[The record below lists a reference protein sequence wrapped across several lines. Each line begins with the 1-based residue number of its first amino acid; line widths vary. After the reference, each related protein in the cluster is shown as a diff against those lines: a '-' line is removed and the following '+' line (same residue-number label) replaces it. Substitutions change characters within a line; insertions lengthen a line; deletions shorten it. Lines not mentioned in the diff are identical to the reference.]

1 MVSLKLIIYLPIN
14 QPNKKSTNESK
25 NTIKPKINILSSCIT
40 TAYSLN
46 MKEGKDL
53 GNISD
58 FKLSLQGK
66 AQTTLEKIVNF
77 IIEDGE
83 IQVIKN
89 EEADTIVL
97 GIKTSNPGVLIGRHG
112 HTLDALQYIVNII
125 TNKEIEE
132 PERRKIIVDIEG
144 YKERRE
150 DIISKYAREK
160 AEIVKKTGK
169 KIALCY
175 MNAVERRIVH
185 LVLQEEPLLS
195 TYSEGTEPF
204 RRVIIVPE
212 ENRNNI
218 NNTEEE

>member
-1 MVSLKLIIYLPIN
+1 
-14 QPNKKSTNESK
+14 
-25 NTIKPKINILSSCIT
+25 
-40 TAYSLN
+40 
-46 MKEGKDL
+46 L
-53 GNISD
+53 GNIND
-58 FKLSLQGK
+58 FELNLQEK
-66 AQTTLEKIVNF
+66 AQTTLEKIINF

-83 IQVIKN
+83 TQAINN

-125 TNKEIEE
+125 ANKEIEE
-132 PERRKIIVDIEG
+132 GERKKIIIDIEG

-150 DIISKYAREK
+150 DIVSKYAREK

-204 RRVIIVPE
+204 RRVIIAPR
-212 ENRNNI
+212 ENE

>member
-1 MVSLKLIIYLPIN
+1 M
-14 QPNKKSTNESK
+14 KKET
-25 NTIKPKINILSSCIT
+25 
-40 TAYSLN
+40 
-46 MKEGKDL
+46 DL
-53 GNISD
+53 GNIND
-58 FKLSLQGK
+58 FKISLQGK

-83 IQVIKN
+83 IQTINN
-89 EEADTIVL
+89 EEDDTIVL

-125 TNKEIEE
+125 SNKDIEE
-132 PERRKIIVDIEG
+132 SERRKIIVDIEG

-150 DIISKYAREK
+150 DVVSKYAHEK

-169 KIALCY
+169 NIALCY

-204 RRVIIVPE
+204 RRVIIAPR
-212 ENRNNI
+212 ENENNT
-218 NNTEEE
+218 NTEE

>member
-1 MVSLKLIIYLPIN
+1 
-14 QPNKKSTNESK
+14 
-25 NTIKPKINILSSCIT
+25 
-40 TAYSLN
+40 
-46 MKEGKDL
+46 MKEGTDL
-53 GNISD
+53 GNIND
-58 FKLSLQGK
+58 FKLSLQRK

-77 IIEDGE
+77 IVEDGE
-83 IQVIKN
+83 IQVINN

-97 GIKTSNPGVLIGRHG
+97 GIKTSNPGALIGRHG

-150 DIISKYAREK
+150 DIVSKYAREK

-195 TYSEGTEPF
+195 TYSEGKEPF

-212 ENRNNI
+212 ENKNNI

>member
-1 MVSLKLIIYLPIN
+1 
-14 QPNKKSTNESK
+14 
-25 NTIKPKINILSSCIT
+25 
-40 TAYSLN
+40 
-46 MKEGKDL
+46 MKEGTDL
-53 GNISD
+53 ENIND
-58 FKLSLQGK
+58 FESSLQVK

-83 IQVIKN
+83 IQVISN

-125 TNKEIEE
+125 ANKEIEE

-150 DIISKYAREK
+150 DIVSKYAHEK

-175 MNAVERRIVH
+175 MNPVERRIVH

-204 RRVIIVPE
+204 RRVIIALI
-212 ENRNNI
+212 ENE
-218 NNTEEE
+218 NNTEE

>member
-1 MVSLKLIIYLPIN
+1 M
-14 QPNKKSTNESK
+14 
-25 NTIKPKINILSSCIT
+25 
-40 TAYSLN
+40 
-46 MKEGKDL
+46 
-53 GNISD
+53 GNINN
-58 FKLSLQGK
+58 FELSLQEK
-66 AQTTLEKIVNF
+66 AQTILERIVNF

-83 IQVIKN
+83 IQVVNN
-89 EEADTIVL
+89 EEVNTIVL

-125 TNKEIEE
+125 ANKEIEE
-132 PERRKIIVDIEG
+132 SKRRKIIVDIEG

-150 DIISKYAREK
+150 DIVSKYAHEK

-169 KIALCY
+169 NIALCY

-204 RRVIIVPE
+204 RRVIIAPR
-212 ENRNNI
+212 ENENNT
-218 NNTEEE
+218 NTEE

>member
-1 MVSLKLIIYLPIN
+1 M
-14 QPNKKSTNESK
+14 
-25 NTIKPKINILSSCIT
+25 
-40 TAYSLN
+40 
-46 MKEGKDL
+46 
-53 GNISD
+53 GNIND
-58 FKLSLQGK
+58 FEPDLREK
-66 AQTTLEKIVNF
+66 AKTILEKIVNF

-83 IQVIKN
+83 IQVINN
-89 EEADTIVL
+89 EEVDTIVL

-125 TNKEIEE
+125 ANREIEE

-150 DIISKYAREK
+150 DIVSKYAREK

-204 RRVIIVPE
+204 RRVIIAPRE
-212 ENRNNI
+212 DE
-218 NNTEEE
+218 NNTEE

>member
-1 MVSLKLIIYLPIN
+1 
-14 QPNKKSTNESK
+14 
-25 NTIKPKINILSSCIT
+25 
-40 TAYSLN
+40 
-46 MKEGKDL
+46 MKEGADL
-53 GNISD
+53 GNIND
-58 FKLSLQGK
+58 FELSLQEK
-66 AQTTLEKIVNF
+66 AQTILEKIVNF

-83 IQVIKN
+83 IQVISN

-125 TNKEIEE
+125 SNKDIEE
-132 PERRKIIVDIEG
+132 SERRKIIVDIEG

-150 DIISKYAREK
+150 DVVSKYAHEK

-169 KIALCY
+169 NIALCY

-204 RRVIIVPE
+204 RRVIIAPR
-212 ENRNNI
+212 ENENNT
-218 NNTEEE
+218 NTEE

>member
-1 MVSLKLIIYLPIN
+1 MARQKP
-14 QPNKKSTNESK
+14 K
-25 NTIKPKINILSSCIT
+25 NTKKAKEDNLD
-40 TAYSLN
+40 
-46 MKEGKDL
+46 MKKRTDSE
-53 GNISD
+53 NISD
-58 FKLSLQGK
+58 FELNLQEK
-66 AQTTLEKIVNF
+66 AKTTLEKIINF

-83 IQVIKN
+83 IQAIN
-89 EEADTIVL
+89 DEEVDTIVL

-125 TNKEIEE
+125 ANKGIEE
-132 PERRKIIVDIEG
+132 PERKRIIIDIEG

-150 DIISKYAREK
+150 DIVSKYAHEK

-185 LVLQEEPLLS
+185 LVLQEEPLIA

-204 RRVIIVPE
+204 RKVIIALK
-212 ENRNNI
+212 ENE
-218 NNTEEE
+218 NNTEE

>member
-1 MVSLKLIIYLPIN
+1 MEEILLGARQKPRNIQKAKEDNLDMGEETDLRNIN
-14 QPNKKSTNESK
+14 
-25 NTIKPKINILSSCIT
+25 
-40 TAYSLN
+40 
-46 MKEGKDL
+46 G
-53 GNISD
+53 
-58 FKLSLQGK
+58 FKLDLQEK

-83 IQVIKN
+83 IQAIHS
-89 EEADTIVL
+89 EESDTIVL

-125 TNKEIEE
+125 TNKEFEE
-132 PERRKIIVDIEG
+132 TERRKIIVDIEG

-150 DIISKYAREK
+150 DIVSKYAREK
-160 AEIVKKTGK
+160 AEIVKKNGK

-185 LVLQEEPLLS
+185 LVLQDEPLLA

-204 RRVIIVPE
+204 RRVIIVPK
-212 ENRNNI
+212 ENRNNK
-218 NNTEEE
+218 NNQEEE

>member
-1 MVSLKLIIYLPIN
+1 
-14 QPNKKSTNESK
+14 
-25 NTIKPKINILSSCIT
+25 
-40 TAYSLN
+40 
-46 MKEGKDL
+46 MKERTDL
-53 GNISD
+53 ENIND
-58 FKLSLQGK
+58 FELSLQEK
-66 AQTTLEKIVNF
+66 AKTTLEKIINF

-83 IQVIKN
+83 IQVINN
-89 EEADTIVL
+89 EEVDTIVL

-132 PERRKIIVDIEG
+132 SKRRKLIVDIEG

-150 DIISKYAREK
+150 DIVSKYAHEK

-185 LVLQEEPLLS
+185 LVLQEEPLLV
-195 TYSEGTEPF
+195 TYSEGSEPF
-204 RRVIIVPE
+204 RRVIIAPK
-212 ENRNNI
+212 ENNNI
-218 NNTEEE
+218 DEL

>member
-1 MVSLKLIIYLPIN
+1 M
-14 QPNKKSTNESK
+14 KKET
-25 NTIKPKINILSSCIT
+25 
-40 TAYSLN
+40 
-46 MKEGKDL
+46 DL
-53 GNISD
+53 GNIND
-58 FKLSLQGK
+58 FKISLQGK

-83 IQVIKN
+83 IQAINN
-89 EEADTIVL
+89 EEDDTIVL

-125 TNKEIEE
+125 SNKDIEE
-132 PERRKIIVDIEG
+132 SERRKIIVDVEG

-150 DIISKYAREK
+150 DVVSKYAHEK

-169 KIALCY
+169 NIALCY

-185 LVLQEEPLLS
+185 LVLQDEPLLG

-204 RRVIIVPE
+204 RRVIIAPR
-212 ENRNNI
+212 ENKNNT
-218 NNTEEE
+218 NTEEQ

>member
-1 MVSLKLIIYLPIN
+1 
-14 QPNKKSTNESK
+14 
-25 NTIKPKINILSSCIT
+25 
-40 TAYSLN
+40 
-46 MKEGKDL
+46 MKEGTDL
-53 GNISD
+53 ENIND
-58 FKLSLQGK
+58 FESSLQVK
-66 AQTTLEKIVNF
+66 AQTILEKIVNF

-83 IQVIKN
+83 IQVISN

-125 TNKEIEE
+125 ANKEIEE
-132 PERRKIIVDIEG
+132 PERKKIIVDIEG

-150 DIISKYAREK
+150 DIVSKYAHEK

-185 LVLQEEPLLS
+185 LVLQEEPLLV

-204 RRVIIVPE
+204 RKVIIAPK
-212 ENRNNI
+212 ENE
-218 NNTEEE
+218 NNTEE

>member
-1 MVSLKLIIYLPIN
+1 MKERTDL
-14 QPNKKSTNESK
+14 E
-25 NTIKPKINILSSCIT
+25 KIN
-40 TAYSLN
+40 
-46 MKEGKDL
+46 
-53 GNISD
+53 D

-83 IQVIKN
+83 IQVINN

-150 DIISKYAREK
+150 DIVSKYAYEK
-160 AEIVKKTGK
+160 AEIVKKIGRE
-169 KIALCY
+169 IALCY

-185 LVLQEEPLLS
+185 LVLREDPLLV
-195 TYSEGTEPF
+195 TYSEGSEPF
-204 RRVIIVPE
+204 RRVIIAPK

>member
-1 MVSLKLIIYLPIN
+1 MARQK
-14 QPNKKSTNESK
+14 SK
-25 NTIKPKINILSSCIT
+25 NTKKVKEDNLD
-40 TAYSLN
+40 
-46 MKEGKDL
+46 MKKRTDSE
-53 GNISD
+53 NISD
-58 FKLSLQGK
+58 FELNLQEK
-66 AQTTLEKIVNF
+66 AKTTLEKIINF

-83 IQVIKN
+83 IQVIN
-89 EEADTIVL
+89 DEEVDTIVL

-125 TNKEIEE
+125 TNKGIEE
-132 PERRKIIVDIEG
+132 PERKRIIIDIEG

-150 DIISKYAREK
+150 DIVSKYAYEK

-185 LVLQEEPLLS
+185 LVLQEEPLIT

-204 RRVIIVPE
+204 RKVIIALK
-212 ENRNNI
+212 ENE
-218 NNTEEE
+218 NNTEE

>member
-1 MVSLKLIIYLPIN
+1 
-14 QPNKKSTNESK
+14 
-25 NTIKPKINILSSCIT
+25 
-40 TAYSLN
+40 
-46 MKEGKDL
+46 MKERIDL
-53 GNISD
+53 ENIND
-58 FKLSLQGK
+58 FELNVQEK
-66 AQTTLEKIVNF
+66 AKTALEKIVNF

-83 IQVIKN
+83 IQEIDNVEVN
-89 EEADTIVL
+89 TIVL

-125 TNKEIEE
+125 TNKGIEE
-132 PERRKIIVDIEG
+132 SERKRIIIDIEG

-150 DIISKYAREK
+150 DIVSKYANEK

-185 LVLQEEPLLS
+185 LVLQEEPLIV

-204 RRVIIVPE
+204 RKVIIALK
-212 ENRNNI
+212 ENE
-218 NNTEEE
+218 NNTEE

>member
-1 MVSLKLIIYLPIN
+1 MENIN
-14 QPNKKSTNESK
+14 
-25 NTIKPKINILSSCIT
+25 
-40 TAYSLN
+40 
-46 MKEGKDL
+46 
-53 GNISD
+53 D
-58 FKLSLQGK
+58 FEISLQEK
-66 AQTTLEKIVNF
+66 AQKTLEKIINF

-83 IQVIKN
+83 IQVIN
-89 EEADTIVL
+89 DEDADRIVL

-125 TNKEIEE
+125 ANKEIEE
-132 PERRKIIVDIEG
+132 SKRRKIVVDIEG

-150 DIISKYAREK
+150 DVVSKYAHEK

-204 RRVIIVPE
+204 RRVIIAPKE
-212 ENRNNI
+212 E
-218 NNTEEE
+218 NNTEE

>member
-1 MVSLKLIIYLPIN
+1 
-14 QPNKKSTNESK
+14 
-25 NTIKPKINILSSCIT
+25 
-40 TAYSLN
+40 
-46 MKEGKDL
+46 MKEGADL
-53 GNISD
+53 GNINDSE
-58 FKLSLQGK
+58 LSLQEK
-66 AQTTLEKIVNF
+66 AQTILEKIINF

-83 IQVIKN
+83 IQAINN
-89 EEADTIVL
+89 EEVNAIVF

-112 HTLDALQYIVNII
+112 HTLDALQYIINII
-125 TNKEIEE
+125 ANKEIEE
-132 PERRKIIVDIEG
+132 SERRKIIVDIEG

-150 DIISKYAREK
+150 DIVSKYAREK

-204 RRVIIVPE
+204 RRVIIAPK
-212 ENRNNI
+212 ENE
-218 NNTEEE
+218 NNTEK

>member
-1 MVSLKLIIYLPIN
+1 
-14 QPNKKSTNESK
+14 
-25 NTIKPKINILSSCIT
+25 
-40 TAYSLN
+40 
-46 MKEGKDL
+46 L
-53 GNISD
+53 GNIND
-58 FKLSLQGK
+58 FELNLQEK
-66 AQTTLEKIVNF
+66 AQTILEKIINF

-83 IQVIKN
+83 IQAINN
-89 EEADTIVL
+89 EDADTIVL

-125 TNKEIEE
+125 ANKEIEE
-132 PERRKIIVDIEG
+132 GERKKIIIDIEG

-150 DIISKYAREK
+150 EIVSKYAREK

-185 LVLQEEPLLS
+185 IVLQEEPLLG

-204 RRVIIVPE
+204 RRVIIAPK
-212 ENRNNI
+212 ENE

>member
-1 MVSLKLIIYLPIN
+1 M
-14 QPNKKSTNESK
+14 KKE
-25 NTIKPKINILSSCIT
+25 
-40 TAYSLN
+40 
-46 MKEGKDL
+46 KDL
-53 GNISD
+53 GNIND
-58 FKLSLQGK
+58 FELSLQEK
-66 AQTTLEKIVNF
+66 AQTILEKIINY

-83 IQVIKN
+83 IQIINN
-89 EEADTIVL
+89 EEVGTIVL

-125 TNKEIEE
+125 ANKEIEE
-132 PERRKIIVDIEG
+132 GERKKIIVDIEG

-150 DIISKYAREK
+150 DIVSKYAHEK

-169 KIALCY
+169 RIALCY

-204 RRVIIVPE
+204 RRVIIAPK
-212 ENRNNI
+212 ENEK
-218 NNTEEE
+218 NTEK

>member
-1 MVSLKLIIYLPIN
+1 
-14 QPNKKSTNESK
+14 
-25 NTIKPKINILSSCIT
+25 
-40 TAYSLN
+40 
-46 MKEGKDL
+46 MKEGTDL
-53 GNISD
+53 GNIND

-83 IQVIKN
+83 IQAINN
-89 EEADTIVL
+89 EEDDTIVL

-204 RRVIIVPE
+204 RRVIIAPK
-212 ENRNNI
+212 ENRNNT

>member
-1 MVSLKLIIYLPIN
+1 M
-14 QPNKKSTNESK
+14 KKET
-25 NTIKPKINILSSCIT
+25 
-40 TAYSLN
+40 
-46 MKEGKDL
+46 DL
-53 GNISD
+53 GNIND
-58 FKLSLQGK
+58 FKISLQGK

-83 IQVIKN
+83 IQAINN
-89 EEADTIVL
+89 EEDDTIVL

-125 TNKEIEE
+125 SNKDIEE
-132 PERRKIIVDIEG
+132 SERRKIIVDIEG

-150 DIISKYAREK
+150 DVVSKYAHEK

-169 KIALCY
+169 NIALCY

-204 RRVIIVPE
+204 RRVIIAPR
-212 ENRNNI
+212 ENENNT
-218 NNTEEE
+218 NTEE